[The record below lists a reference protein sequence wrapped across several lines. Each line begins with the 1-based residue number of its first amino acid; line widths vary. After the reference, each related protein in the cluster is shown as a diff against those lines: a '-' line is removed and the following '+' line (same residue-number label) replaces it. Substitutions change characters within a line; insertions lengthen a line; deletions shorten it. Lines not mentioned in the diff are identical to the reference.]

1 MGYDSERISFRHT
14 SRSEDMN
21 EQRPQTPPGSIKVPQ
36 APTKA
41 PVAAMEQLGLAESHQ
56 APGTPSKIKAF
67 GNEAAPAAGS
77 LNKYKRVPHI
87 TGYGACRVRS
97 FLGKISGPGMEYM
110 DNNIN
115 LWLDAHPDVEVK
127 FVTTTIGPTDGKS
140 NDTSIVMNLW
150 Y

>member
-1 MGYDSERISFRHT
+1 
-14 SRSEDMN
+14 MN
-21 EQRPQTPPGSIKVPQ
+21 EQRPQNPPQSPSIKTPAVPS
-36 APTKA
+36 KA
-41 PVAAMEQLGLAESHQ
+41 PVAAMEQLGLAESTHV
-56 APGTPSKIKAF
+56 AGTPSKIKAF
-67 GNEAAPAAGS
+67 GGEKASSTGPAAKF
-77 LNKYKRVPHI
+77 NRTPHV

-97 FLGKISGPGMEYM
+97 FLGKISGPGMEFM

-115 LWLDAHPDVEVK
+115 LWLDSHPEVEVK

>member
-1 MGYDSERISFRHT
+1 MSDA
-14 SRSEDMN
+14 
-21 EQRPQTPPGSIKVPQ
+21 RPASSSIKTPAVPS
-36 APTKA
+36 KA
-41 PVAAMEQLGLAESHQ
+41 PVPAMEQLGLADTPAG
-56 APGTPSKIKAF
+56 APGAPSKIKAF
-67 GNEAAPAAGS
+67 GNEAAAHAGS
-77 LNKYKRVPHI
+77 LNKYKRTPHV

-115 LWLDAHPDVEVK
+115 LWLDAHPEVEVK
-127 FVTTTIGPTDGKS
+127 FVTTTIGPTDGKA

>member
-1 MGYDSERISFRHT
+1 MSEVR
-14 SRSEDMN
+14 
-21 EQRPQTPPGSIKVPQ
+21 PQ
-36 APTKA
+36 APQGIKSPVVQSKA
-41 PVAAMEQLGLAESHQ
+41 PAPAAPMEQLGLAEST
-56 APGTPSKIKAF
+56 AAAGAPSKIKAF
-67 GNEAAPAAGS
+67 GNEAAAHAGS
-77 LNKYKRVPHI
+77 ANKYKRTPHV

>member
-1 MGYDSERISFRHT
+1 
-14 SRSEDMN
+14 MN
-21 EQRPQTPPGSIKVPQ
+21 EQRPQTTPSIKTPPV
-36 APTKA
+36 PTKA
-41 PVAAMEQLGLAESHQ
+41 ATPAMEQLGLAEPT
-56 APGTPSKIKAF
+56 ATAGAPSKIKAF
-67 GNEAAPAAGS
+67 GNEAAAHAGS
-77 LNKYKRVPHI
+77 ANKYKRTPTL
-87 TGYGACRVRS
+87 TGKGAIRVRS

-115 LWLDAHPDVEVK
+115 LWLDSHPEVEVK

>member
-1 MGYDSERISFRHT
+1 
-14 SRSEDMN
+14 MN
-21 EQRPQTPPGSIKVPQ
+21 EQRPQTTSSIKTPPV
-36 APTKA
+36 PTKA
-41 PVAAMEQLGLAESHQ
+41 ATAPMEQLGLAEPSGSVG
-56 APGTPSKIKAF
+56 APSKIKAF
-67 GNEAAPAAGS
+67 GNEAAAHASAA
-77 LNKYKRVPHI
+77 NKYKRTPTLPG
-87 TGYGACRVRS
+87 TGAIRVRS